1 MSLTDLPIESI
12 KSNYSFTDLLNYKIS
27 IKFILFTLSIFVIF
41 LCIVVVL
48 LKDDIKLFKEYQHSK
63 KERINQTT
71 TTTTSFDDKNN

>member
-12 KSNYSFTDLLNYKIS
+12 KSNHSFTDLLNYKIS
-27 IKFILFTLSIFVIF
+27 IKFIIFTLSIFCIF

-71 TTTTSFDDKNN
+71 TSFDDKNN